1 VRLVNITV
9 SDRPPIKNF
18 SVSDLT
24 DVVVIAGPNGVGKT
38 NILNFLLNK
47 FRGPSANPSIQI
59 IVEATSESEKN
70 TWKNLARLN
79 TATPQEAGILQQF
92 VQRSQKRGQLRSGV
106 INFDSSRVFENI
118 QPYSFSWNFA
128 DPFLED
134 VGWEMTF
141 NSARQRFQDVVHAL
155 YRKVRSQK
163 EEIASTALKLQR
175 EGSREMRL
183 EFADPLEKFKDSF
196 AKLLPGKV
204 LCELDEQRQ
213 QLSYTTDGAT
223 LPLDSLSSGERE
235 VVTIVFDFLLRDPQD
250 SIIVFD
256 EPELHLHPEL
266 SYRLLRTLRD
276 AGERNQFIFC
286 THSADI
292 ISASLDHSVVFIG
305 PPKGSSDNQAI
316 KVSEEHESARVLHL
330 LGQSV
335 GVISLGRRIV
345 LIEGIDSSL
354 DKQTYGSILG
364 SSANDLV
371 LVPTGGRDTIT
382 SFLAA
387 VESVLDKTI
396 WGIEF
401 FMLCDG
407 DATVGR
413 SGLKDHPR
421 LRRLSRYHLENY
433 FLDEGLLARVLGVAG
448 ESENSPLRDP
458 RQIKEILKGFA
469 QSRISHAVAIRVSD
483 TVRTQAGN
491 VDLLP
496 KNCHNLDL
504 PALQSA
510 FEERAHLEQER
521 WLTLINNKKLKE
533 MLEKEFTEIT
543 QALSSEGDEW
553 KKWIPGKILLKQ
565 FAATVKIDVSKLK
578 TVYIREAKNY
588 EPDPFTE
595 IKEIFGYFSQLG
607 K

>member
-1 VRLVNITV
+1 MRLVNITV

>member
-1 VRLVNITV
+1 MRLVNITV

-79 TATPQEAGILQQF
+79 TATPQEAGVLQQF